1 MRRRLY
7 FVLPDKASADKIEQE
22 LLLARI
28 DDNHIHFMATVGLD
42 GLPQASVLQSS
53 DLTHG
58 MMLGLISGGLAGAAV
73 GSIMYMYPQADRA
86 LGAGLIFGLAI
97 IGALFGIWAASL
109 IAVRLPNSR
118 LRAFERDINDGH
130 ILLMVDVPKE
140 RVMEISALIKAHH
153 PEVQAR
159 GIDPSIPAF
168 P

>member
-1 MRRRLY
+1 MRRRIY

-28 DDNHIHFMATVGLD
+28 DDNHIHFMATVALD
-42 GLPQASVLQSS
+42 GLPQASLLQSS

-58 MMLGLISGGLAGAAV
+58 MMLGLVSGGLAGAAV
-73 GSIMYMYPQADRA
+73 GLLLMLYPQAGQGPG
-86 LGAGLIFGLAI
+86 LGLIFVLAFV
-97 IGALFGIWAASL
+97 GALFGIWAASL

-118 LRAFERDINDGH
+118 LKAFERDISEGH

-140 RVMEISALIKAHH
+140 RVEEISTLIKSHH
-153 PEVQAR
+153 PEAKAR
-159 GIDPSIPAF
+159 GVDPSIPAF